1 MSIGISAVNPLPL
14 SLITLSYGSFGS
26 NPHNQSI
33 DTSYFVAMLI
43 SAATVGCILSVS
55 YADRVVCGIFSSK
68 PNFFWLHPAFLR
80 IIWIRSP
87 NCVFILVNQAFCV
100 VNWYGFLTGFNL
112 THGYYIVLHNVF
124 RRLCKLPVIVAEE
137 TYTPCRS
144 AEDFPPKRKRQRI
157 TVLHLTDSGR
167 TEPCRY
173 LFYPRTRYRV

>member
-68 PNFFWLHPAFLR
+68 PNLPDEELSAFYEKMKQDVMSFVYALE
-80 IIWIRSP
+80 
-87 NCVFILVNQAFCV
+87 
-100 VNWYGFLTGFNL
+100 
-112 THGYYIVLHNVF
+112 
-124 RRLCKLPVIVAEE
+124 AEVE
-137 TYTPCRS
+137 
-144 AEDFPPKRKRQRI
+144 
-157 TVLHLTDSGR
+157 
-167 TEPCRY
+167 
-173 LFYPRTRYRV
+173 